1 MVFFMRPWISWRLR
15 LTRALRI
22 SNTEVPEQKR
32 QFPRCG
38 CFRLHP
44 GPMGGSP
51 VWLSLAP
58 QLNWLR
64 HVMRRRQF
72 LTPFQV
78 HRDLRQ
84 LQEKRAAKW
93 KPKLNGTWM
102 PHFFLNMLLYLHF
115 CLAGQI
121 QGREGR
127 RSWSVFFEGI
137 IYFIVF
143 TIAWKD
149 FFLGPGLT
157 LCLYCRNHSI
167 LSLLD
172 RYLSQFWR
180 WLRWQVFCYCAKG
193 ISRSSSLVIAFTSDC
208 PSCFVAC
215 FSLMSASPAWLN
227 GSSCVRHG
235 WKFPK
240 HVASW

>member
-1 MVFFMRPWISWRLR
+1 MTCLKWERVQCGPVFTARWLLARQVLRRFMTLVLWTAMRRVDWRRPGVLADMFDASKKEEMCSWDVFFSMRPWISWRLR

-22 SNTEVPEQKR
+22 SNTEVPQQKSR
-32 QFPRCG
+32 QFRRCG

-84 LQEKRAAKW
+84 LQGKRAAKR
-93 KPKLNGTWM
+93 NGSRSWM
-102 PHFFLNMLLYLHF
+102 EVECLIFSST
-115 CLAGQI
+115 CQCVCISVLAGQI

-127 RSWSVFFEGI
+127 QSWSVFFEGI
-137 IYFIVF
+137 ILLFSQLLGK
-143 TIAWKD
+143 T
-149 FFLGPGLT
+149 FFLGQVW
-157 LCLYCRNHSI
+157 
-167 LSLLD
+167 LSGCTVELD
-172 RYLSQFWR
+172 FEP
-180 WLRWQVFCYCAKG
+180 FG
-193 ISRSSSLVIAFTSDC
+193 
-208 PSCFVAC
+208 
-215 FSLMSASPAWLN
+215 
-227 GSSCVRHG
+227 
-235 WKFPK
+235 
-240 HVASW
+240 